1 MTGSLSLN
9 LFKLHRMITNE
20 NKSIPD
26 LKTLQACL
34 QKMISLGFTDDFK
47 ATDEG
52 LVSLRTD
59 KVYAPADVKIAN
71 FFRFEGPS
79 NPDDMSILYA
89 IETNDGVKGTL
100 VDAYGTYASP
110 EVNEF
115 ILEVERIHKKTAISD
130 KIRD

>member
-1 MTGSLSLN
+1 
-9 LFKLHRMITNE
+9 MIVNE
-20 NKSIPD
+20 DKTTD

-34 QKMISLGFTDDFK
+34 AKMIATGFTDDFK

-52 LVSLRTD
+52 LESLRTG
-59 KVYAPADVKIAN
+59 KVYSPQEVKIVN

-89 IETNDGVKGTL
+89 IETNDGLKGTL
-100 VDAYGTYASP
+100 VDAYGTYASQ

-115 ILEVERIHKKTAISD
+115 ILEVERIQKKVVISD
-130 KIRD
+130 KSGNR